1 MTPADSKLAILVLH
15 GLGDPESWRAAV
27 RDVEYLLPDHLP
39 QHDYIVH
46 AIEQPLP
53 AFVQQTRFHA
63 IVLGPTFLCARYV
76 PWTFEKVLA
85 EYAFVGQSD
94 AFKIALPQD
103 DYDCNELLD
112 NWMMDWR
119 VDALYAAC
127 SSDWPVL
134 YPRFSGT
141 GRIEQGYTGYIPDAW
156 FRRFEHPRPHPQR
169 TIDVSYRANRLPPN
183 FGRIG
188 QTKTEIGARFAAH
201 PATAGLRLD
210 ISTDPA
216 DLIFGSRWHDFV
228 ENSRFCLASN
238 SGSSLLDPV
247 GAIRRCVEHHLIR
260 HPAASFEDVEAHC
273 FPGEDG
279 RYHLTAISPRNI
291 EAALAHTVQIATPG
305 PYSHV
310 LSAGEHYLPLEAD
323 CSNAGDVVAQ
333 MRDETLVHRLA
344 AQAREAVLAVPEL
357 RAANHA
363 RRLVSQIEE
372 GVTGR
377 RVQAASPAAM
387 AKVIERYNVEVA
399 ARAPA
404 FWAARRRRLRLRNAA
419 VALGARKIKRWFM
432 TAKS

>member
-1 MTPADSKLAILVLH
+1 MTVADSKLAILVLH
-15 GLGDPESWRAAV
+15 GLGDPEAWRAAV

-39 QHDYIVH
+39 EHDYIVH
-46 AIEQPLP
+46 PVEQPLP
-53 AFVQQTRFHA
+53 AFVQQTKFHA

-85 EYAFVGQSD
+85 DYAFVGQSD

-134 YPRFSGT
+134 YPRFSQT

-156 FRRFEHPRPHPQR
+156 CRRFDNPKPRAER

-188 QTKTEIGARFAAH
+188 RTKSEIGARFAAQ

-216 DLIFGSRWHDFV
+216 YLIFGSRWHDFV

-247 GAIRRCVEHHLIR
+247 GRIRRCVERALIR
-260 HPAASFEDVEAHC
+260 KPSATFEDVEAHC

-279 RYHLTAISPRNI
+279 RHQLTAISPRNM
-291 EAALAHTVQIATPG
+291 EAALANTVQLATPG
-305 PYSHV
+305 PYSGI
-310 LSAGEHYLPLEAD
+310 LTAGEHFIPLEPD
-323 CSNAGDVVAQ
+323 CSNAAEVVDE
-333 MRDETLVHRLA
+333 MRDAALVSRVA
-344 AQAREAVLAVPEL
+344 ASARDAVLSVPEL

-363 RRLVSQIEE
+363 RRLVAQIEN
-372 GVTGR
+372 GVATKHLQGPSPGEMTTVMDR
-377 RVQAASPAAM
+377 YRTEVTARSAS
-387 AKVIERYNVEVA
+387 
-399 ARAPA
+399 
-404 FWAARRRRLRLRNAA
+404 FWEARRRRARLRNVA
-419 VALGARKIKRWFM
+419 VALGARKLKRWLM
-432 TAKS
+432 RG